1 MKAKL
6 IVVIGAVLVSALFV
20 GNLVLGNSLAVKL
33 KNQLELSLN
42 KGDSPKNVSIEEV
55 SVSPLFSKIKLKG
68 LKVVDQQH
76 QQALSSPLIEVDMP
90 YQEALRLANSK
101 KVEEIKSFRLKVH
114 DLELLS
120 IPSNN
125 RITIDESVVDFDGH
139 LTRADINQLDQHFP
153 SKKQHITVSVN
164 DLKLTACELYTYLG
178 ISQDQLQQWS
188 TLTQGA
194 FSIEFLPNKKELVFK
209 DVVLKS
215 SLFTYQSAG
224 LWKYSGDGFK
234 QAKLTVVDADTEFKL
249 LPDKLEWG
257 RADKTGRFSLAKMEG
272 SFKGNMEY
280 DSHKKMIG
288 TRSDNEFS
296 FAMDDL
302 SVRYAGRKKAEMDTR
317 SILLGVSLNEIVIY
331 KLRLNSK
338 IKNDELIIK
347 DTRLESSLLN
357 ASLEGVVKLN
367 PLNLNF
373 SQIKNAKL
381 LIDIHDSGLEGR
393 VSTIEMMMGRALPRE
408 GNTIALQ
415 IYGSLNKPKV
425 HGLPF

>member
-33 KNQLELSLN
+33 KNQLELALN

-55 SVSPLFSKIKLKG
+55 SVNPLFSKIILKG
-68 LKVVDQQH
+68 VKVVDQQH

-90 YQEALRLANSK
+90 YQEALRLAQSK
-101 KVEEIKSFRLKVH
+101 KVEEIKSFRLIAH
-114 DLELLS
+114 NLELLS
-120 IPSNN
+120 TPSND
-125 RITIDESVVDFDGH
+125 RINIGETVVDFDGH
-139 LTRADINQLDQHFP
+139 LTRADINQLDHHFP
-153 SKKQHITVSVN
+153 SKKQNITLSVK
-164 DLKLTACELYTYLG
+164 DLKLTADKLYSHLG
-178 ISQDQLQQWS
+178 ISQAQLKQWS
-188 TLTQGA
+188 TLAKGV

-209 DVVLKS
+209 DVRLNS

-224 LWKYSGDGFK
+224 IWKYSGDGFK
-234 QAKLTVVDADTEFKL
+234 QAKITAVDADTEFKS
-249 LPDKLEWG
+249 LPNKLEWG
-257 RADKTGRFSLAKMEG
+257 RAEESGRFRLAKMEG
-272 SFKGNMEY
+272 SFNGNMAY
-280 DSHKKMIG
+280 DSDKKMIG

-296 FAMDDL
+296 FVMEDL
-302 SVRYAGRKKAEMDTR
+302 SVRYAGRKKAEMDTK
-317 SILLGVSLNEIVIY
+317 SILLGVSLNEIVIN
-331 KLRLNSK
+331 KLLLNSK

-347 DTRLESSLLN
+347 NTRLESSILN

-367 PLNLNF
+367 PLNPNF

-381 LIDIHDSGLEGR
+381 LINIHDSGLEGR
-393 VSTIEMMMGRALPRE
+393 VSTIEMMMGRTLPRE
-408 GNTIALQ
+408 GNAIALQ